1 MQATVELQ
9 VVPLGDGVSVRT
21 QIESV
26 VEMLNG
32 YGFVIETHSSGTNIE
47 GELDDIFKAVAQ
59 VHAALHAEGSVRLL
73 SYIKV
78 ETRTDKEPTLAGK
91 KL

>member
-9 VVPLGDGVSVRT
+9 VVPIGDGVSVRR

-32 YGFVIETHSSGTNIE
+32 YGLFSS
-47 GELDDIFKAVAQ
+47 F
-59 VHAALHAEGSVRLL
+59 
-73 SYIKV
+73 
-78 ETRTDKEPTLAGK
+78 TLVVPI
-91 KL
+91 